1 MDGCPVPPWRPGA
14 HPPCPP
20 PLQNATQ
27 LEVMLGLSQEHV
39 DARRAMEARNAADNR
54 KLLEEFR
61 SLLLDDGGCLDPACS
76 LCYEQR

>member
-1 MDGCPVPPWRPGA
+1 
-14 HPPCPP
+14 
-20 PLQNATQ
+20 
-27 LEVMLGLSQEHV
+27 MLGLSQEHV